1 MLVPVIHKLDGLI
14 AWTRR
19 AEWREAMAETLV
31 RHVVQACGSA
41 DLEIEDLWDLLDDAD
56 QGVIWGAAFEDLLSS
71 DLPDG
76 RKLADDYLKR
86 RGWKEPVATREYI
99 AALGKSVISLYEV
112 SDVVPGESMLLR
124 DLVRPGEPVRV
135 LEKSGSR
142 SLRQWD
148 RVATRVIPLR
158 SGTVISGTLLAF
170 DQETSEQLL
179 ASLHRVRSKAGG
191 LVAEVAKEIGRTVSA
206 DHASAALTPELLLGR
221 TAFAFTNLWLAAV
234 LRAELDDTPPLVAN
248 SDGDPLQFVTLHF
261 PLRPGVT
268 LAAICTALDGVSAL
282 ERADTNFWNWLA
294 SPARPVKRAARK
306 PAGMQWIT
314 TMGDGAVVLGSIK
327 ITGRKVTLSV
337 NSEARSERGRALLE
351 PVLQGLVRPPL
362 VERQDLEQMLA
373 EQRASGE
380 RPPSLELPPD
390 EVRAILQQ
398 QLEEHYRQILDQP
411 VPALGNVSPRRAA
424 RTTKGRERVVN
435 WLKTLENHSS
445 RRPAG
450 DPIGEYDFAWM
461 WHELGVAERRK

>member
-1 MLVPVIHKLDGLI
+1 MPVIHKLDGLI

-19 AEWREAMAETLV
+19 AEWREDMAETLI
-31 RHVVQACGSA
+31 RHVAQACAGA
-41 DLEIEDLWDLLDDAD
+41 DLEAEDLWNLLDNAD

-76 RKLADDYLKR
+76 RNLADDYLKR

-99 AALGKSVISLYEV
+99 AALRHSVISLYEV
-112 SDVVPGESMLLR
+112 SEVVPGESMLLR
-124 DLVRPGEPVRV
+124 DLVCPSEPVRV
-135 LEKSGSR
+135 LEKSGTR

-148 RVATRVIPLR
+148 RVATRVIPQR
-158 SGTVISGTLLAF
+158 GGTVISGTLLPF

-179 ASLHRVRSKAGG
+179 GSLRRVRSKAGG

-206 DHASAALTPELLLGR
+206 ERAGAALTPELLLGR
-221 TAFAFTNLWLAAV
+221 SAFAFTNLWLAAA
-234 LRAELDDTPPLVAN
+234 LRAELDDTPPEVAN

-268 LAAICTALDGVSAL
+268 LAAVRAALDGIPAL
-282 ERADTNFWNWLA
+282 ERADANFWNWLA
-294 SPARPVKRAARK
+294 SPAKPPKRVAQK
-306 PAGMQWIT
+306 PTGVQLST
-314 TMGDGAVVLGSIK
+314 TMEGGSVVLGNVEIS
-327 ITGRKVTLSV
+327 GRKVILSV

-373 EQRASGE
+373 EKRASKE
-380 RPPSLELPPD
+380 EPPPLDLPPQ

-398 QLEEHYRQILDQP
+398 QLEEHYRQVLDQP
-411 VPALGNVSPRRAA
+411 IPALGNVSPRRAA
-424 RTTKGRERVVN
+424 RTAKGREKVVN

-445 RRPAG
+445 KRPAG

-461 WHELGVAERRK
+461 WQELGVTELRR